1 MRRALRLSA
10 LAVALVGTVFWFFG
24 GPNLGWTK
32 TRVPV
37 AKLDPVTEIE
47 FTEWEKRF
55 VPGVDFVA
63 GALGLAGIFFAVSLF
78 CRVPKIAAIN
88 QNQTSSL

>member
-1 MRRALRLSA
+1 MRRALRLTA
-10 LAVALVGTVFWFFG
+10 LAVALVGMVFWFFG

-47 FTEWEKRF
+47 FTEYEERF

-63 GALGLAGIFFAVSLF
+63 GTLGLAGVFFAVSLF
-78 CRVPKIAAIN
+78 CRAPQIGAPN
-88 QNQTSSL
+88 QNQTS

>member
-1 MRRALRLSA
+1 MRRALRLTA

-32 TRVPV
+32 THVPV
-37 AKLDPVTEIE
+37 AKLDPVTQRE
-47 FTEWEKRF
+47 FQEWEKRF

-63 GALGLAGIFFAVSLF
+63 GAFSVAGIFLAAARF
-78 CRVPKIAAIN
+78 CRAPQAGVPA
-88 QNQTSSL
+88 QNQSSPL

>member
-1 MRRALRLSA
+1 MRRALRLTA

-47 FTEWEKRF
+47 FTEYETRF

-63 GALGLAGIFFAVSLF
+63 GTLGLAGVCFAVSLF
-78 CRVPKIAAIN
+78 CRAPKIGAPN
-88 QNQTSSL
+88 QNQTS